1 MTGVQCLVI
10 RFQLLFCEFCDCKF
24 CNRSKREHFTDK
36 NLDLPQQK
44 IKRYTTQILFN
55 MKPEILKIIVVD
67 NNPEIRE
74 LYSAYF
80 ESYTDFNLVGS
91 YRSVTEALED
101 YQNTCPDMIVSEIT
115 MPDMCGIEGME
126 LFREKDPS
134 VKIIINS
141 DQSDF
146 EFIKRAFKNGADGY
160 LTKPVSKKRLLRA
173 LKSIRNEG
181 AMISSDIAKKV
192 IAMFQRKT
200 YKSFSKR
207 ENQIIEHLSQ
217 GATYKTIADKLFV
230 TTSAINFHIQNI
242 YLKLDVNSKS
252 EALNKLQELELS

>member
-1 MTGVQCLVI
+1 
-10 RFQLLFCEFCDCKF
+10 
-24 CNRSKREHFTDK
+24 
-36 NLDLPQQK
+36 
-44 IKRYTTQILFN
+44 
-55 MKPEILKIIVVD
+55 MKPNILKIIVID
-67 NNPEIRE
+67 DNPEIRE

-80 ESYTDFNLVGS
+80 ETYKDFELVGS
-91 YRSVTEALED
+91 YLSVNEALED
-101 YQNTCPDMIVSEIT
+101 YERTRPDIIVSEIT
-115 MPDMCGIEGME
+115 LPNICGIEGME
-126 LFREKDPS
+126 LFREKDAA

-146 EFIKRAFKNGADGY
+146 DCIKRAFKNGANGY
-160 LTKPVSKKRLLRA
+160 LTKPVSKKRLLIA

-181 AMISSDIAKKV
+181 AIISSDVAKKV

-207 ENQIIEHLSQ
+207 ENQIIDYLSQ
-217 GATYKTIADKLFV
+217 GATYKMIADKLFV